1 MKIPSTLDLDALRS
15 FVTGIESGSFARA
28 ALKLSRSTSA
38 VSAQLK
44 KLELQCEADLVEKYG
59 RHLRLTAQGEI
70 LMGYARRLLALNDE
84 TLRALRGELLK
95 GEIHIGMQED
105 FGESLMPGIL
115 GQFSRLH
122 PDLRIHA
129 RVDRNAP
136 LIAALAEN
144 NLDIALMWEPQNPV
158 EQGESLSRCP
168 LEWIYHQDL
177 NLDSLLAD
185 EKPLPLVMFDSPCLM
200 RSRAIESL
208 DNAGIPWQI
217 TFVSHSLSGIWAAVQ
232 AGLGL
237 TLRTHFGLPANLL
250 TAGSRLPSPGDLG
263 ITLVQ
268 NASSSEDRQV
278 QAMLAG
284 LIKDAVAGQNDQR
297 KQGRQPAAL

>member
-1 MKIPSTLDLDALRS
+1 VKIPSTLDLDALRS
-15 FVTGIESGSFARA
+15 FVTGIESGSFAHA
-28 ALKLSRSTSA
+28 ALKLARSTSA

-44 KLELQCEADLVEKYG
+44 KLELQCHAELVVKQG
-59 RHLRLTAQGEI
+59 RHVRLTPQGEM

-95 GEIHIGMQED
+95 GEIRIGMQED

-115 GQFSRLH
+115 GKFSRLH
-122 PDLRIHA
+122 PELRIHA

-136 LIAALAEN
+136 LIAALADN
-144 NLDIALMWEPQNPV
+144 SLDIALMWQPHNAPQ
-158 EQGESLSRCP
+158 QGELLTRCP
-168 LEWIYHQDL
+168 LEWIYHQDV
-177 NLDSLLAD
+177 NLEALLANG
-185 EKPLPLVMFDSPCLM
+185 KPLPLVMFDSPCLM
-200 RSRAIESL
+200 RSRAIECL

-217 TFVSHSLSGIWAAVQ
+217 TFASHSLSGVWAAVQ

-250 TAGSRLPSPGDLG
+250 TAGSRLPAPGYLG

-268 NASSSEDRQV
+268 NAPSSEDSRV
-278 QAMLAG
+278 QAVFAE
-284 LIKDAVAGQNDQR
+284 LIKDAVAGQN
-297 KQGRQPAAL
+297 G